1 MWVLAHRLI
10 NDLVSMKPNK
20 QEMKAGKNIKKWTEP
35 LTYVVLVAA
44 FGFLTTMV
52 TYATGEDSVQENDLV
67 SFTIENDLEAMF
79 STVKENMEVSL

>member
-1 MWVLAHRLI
+1 MAQRLI

-20 QEMKAGKNIKKWTEP
+20 QEMKAGKNIRKWTEP

-44 FGFLTTMV
+44 FGFLTTIV
-52 TYATGEDSVQENDLV
+52 THARSDDAVQENDLV

-79 STVKENMEVSL
+79 STVKENKEVSL